1 LARPYSGEMNESLHS
16 VTKRDAA
23 LAKRI
28 TEAAYSGQ
36 TVNLAGV

>member
-1 LARPYSGEMNESLHS
+1 MNESLHS

-28 TEAAYSGQ
+28 AEAIVKAARSGQ
-36 TVNLAGV
+36 TVNLAFV